1 MFKQTLLFGLT
12 IGCLVAFCTVS
23 CTVSKKPVPAPLD
36 EATPA
41 SLDEATT
48 FEEILAYA
56 QHAYQESQK
65 NLKTQEDQERF
76 LETYP
81 PIGIAAGRKIIAL
94 EGLDD
99 ESLEYGYA
107 ILLAALEWSFKK
119 HPENVKEYET
129 LVEEFTKTG
138 KFPERVTNWRFSLF
152 YHRSQLFMD
161 KISTDEFGTIK
172 NEFDTFKAEAKALTK
187 LKTMPGGYDSF
198 GPMERILDVAQK
210 ISAADDNPRFLEDV
224 LEDLVAFVTPND
236 ETNEKESL
244 LRGYYRRLIGSPF
257 ELWGKT
263 VDGSDFNWENYK
275 GKIVLIDFTA
285 SWCGPCRAE
294 MPNIVEMYE
303 KFHDK
308 GLEVVCVGIRDRTGN
323 LKKMIEE
330 DKIAFPMIS
339 EGLSK
344 EDSRG
349 LPSDWY
355 GIRGIPEIFLVG
367 KDGRVIATGLRGPT
381 LRDSVEKQFLDKN
394 KTTP

>member
-1 MFKQTLLFGLT
+1 MAFNV
-12 IGCLVAFCTVS
+12 GCGAETQ
-23 CTVSKKPVPAPLD
+23 KPI
-36 EATPA
+36 PA

-56 QHAYQESQK
+56 QHAYQESRK
-65 NLKTQEDQERF
+65 NEKTMEDQERF

-129 LVEEFTKTG
+129 LVEKITKTG
-138 KFPERVTNWRFSLF
+138 KFPERVTDWRYSLF
-152 YHRSQLFMD
+152 YYRSQLFMD
-161 KISTDEFGTIK
+161 KISNARISADEFSAIK
-172 NEFDTFKAEAKALTK
+172 NEFDTFNAEAKALAR

-210 ISAADDNPRFLEDV
+210 ISAASDNPQFLDDV

-236 ETNEKESL
+236 EKASR
-244 LRGYYRRLIGSPF
+244 LRGYRRCVIGSPF

-263 VDGSDFNWENYK
+263 VEGNDFNWADYK
-275 GKIVLIDFTA
+275 GKVVLIDFTA

-294 MPNIVEMYE
+294 MSNIVDVY
-303 KFHDK
+303 KKYHGK
-308 GLEVVCVGIRDRTGN
+308 GLDVVCVGVRDRTWD

-344 EDSRG
+344 GDSRG
-349 LPSDWY
+349 IPSDWY
-355 GIRGIPEIFLVG
+355 GIDAIPQIFLVG
-367 KDGRVIATGLRGPT
+367 KDGRIIATKLRGPT
-381 LRDSVEKQFLDKN
+381 LRDAVEKHFVDKSEA
-394 KTTP
+394 K